1 MRAGRSFLPASGAYL
16 AYTPVRTGSSPAHK
30 RTGDGEGRHVTMPAV
45 TVSTDSMHSHSRAKS
60 FLGLCDNMPN
70 RI

>member
-30 RTGDGEGRHVTMPAV
+30 RTGDGGGRHVTMHAV
-45 TVSTDSMHSHSRAKS
+45 TVSTDSMHKL
-60 FLGLCDNMPN
+60 FDF
-70 RI
+70 